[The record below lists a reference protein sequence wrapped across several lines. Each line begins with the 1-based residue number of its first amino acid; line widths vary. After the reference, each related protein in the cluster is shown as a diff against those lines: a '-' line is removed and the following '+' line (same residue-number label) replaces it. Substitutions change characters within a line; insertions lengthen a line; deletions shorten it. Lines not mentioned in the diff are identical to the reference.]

1 MSTYQA
7 KDIPGKDTRYRK
19 YMELASNAL
28 LQALYREHP
37 KILHTLKQKERSN
50 AR

>member
-1 MSTYQA
+1 MSRYIV
-7 KDIPGKDTRYRK
+7 KDIPGADTRYRK
-19 YMELASNAL
+19 YMVL
-28 LQALYREHP
+28 LQALQREHP